1 MNAGDGQAALAAPR
15 ADRCPGSGPPNA
27 AAPSRRAAAPAARPL
42 WISAAGQTC
51 LAWWH
56 APAAPADGG
65 ETPAL
70 PLAVVLASSW
80 GEEDVA
86 AYDRLRALAVALAD
100 GGLGTL
106 RFEWPDTGDSS
117 AATGATTVAHALAA
131 FDAAAA
137 QALVLSGHARL
148 AFVGLRL
155 GALLAAHAAVARQD
169 VDALVALLPV
179 TGGRGFV
186 REQHARDIRLP
197 ARAPAGTA
205 AALFDAA
212 ELPVSL
218 SGFAMSVRRL
228 EALSVLKWPSTATTS
243 VLEALVLRSTQS
255 PLRTAA
261 DALARMGARVREWAH
276 DDLDSVVAAADE
288 PSAMAP
294 AAVEIVRWLRERAV
308 DATVTRGVSTIEN
321 FGVADPGNGEI
332 HVALA
337 SARLE
342 AATTAVLALSAAEAP
357 VWMRLR
363 AGAIALRERVVLL
376 HEPRKPVLAGVLG
389 ERDTG
394 EAGVDRPLR
403 RAIVL
408 LSSGRERRI
417 GPQRAWVNWARHRAA
432 LGDLTL
438 RLDLSGAGDSAAPS
452 DPRRRVGPDDA
463 RAIEDLSRA
472 VAWLRREHGVRDC
485 TIVGAGLGA
494 SHAWRAALAGIDV
507 QRVVAI
513 DPTDLHGRVAE
524 RSCAGTPAAASRV
537 RRVLDRCSRD
547 VGRLLRKT
555 HRDELAADVA
565 QACVRG
571 VSLNLVCAT
580 RERALALVRQAMG
593 RRGSELVRE
602 RRLAIVD
609 ITVADPAFASLP
621 GRDELCRRLDA
632 LLQPAGAPAT
642 ASPWRAVKAAA

>member
-1 MNAGDGQAALAAPR
+1 MNAGDGPAALVAR
-15 ADRCPGSGPPNA
+15 HADRVSPIAGAMSH
-27 AAPSRRAAAPAARPL
+27 RAVAPAARPL
-42 WISAAGQTC
+42 WLTAAGQSC

-56 APAAPADGG
+56 APAAAADGG
-65 ETPAL
+65 ESPAL
-70 PLAVVLASSW
+70 PLAVVLAGSW

-86 AYDRLRALAVALAD
+86 SYDRLRALAVALAE

-117 AATGATTVAHALAA
+117 AATGATTVADALAA

-137 QALVLSGHARL
+137 QALVSSGHARL

-155 GALLAAHAAVARQD
+155 GALLAAHAAIARQD

-197 ARAPAGTA
+197 ARAPSGTV

-218 SGFAMSVRRL
+218 GGFALSVRRL
-228 EALSVLKWPSTATTS
+228 EALSVLKWPSAATTS
-243 VLEALVLRSTQS
+243 VLEALVLRSAQS
-255 PLRTAA
+255 PQRTAA
-261 DALARMGARVREWAH
+261 DALARMGARVRDWAH
-276 DDLDSVVAAADE
+276 EGLDGVVAAADE
-288 PSAMAP
+288 PSALAP
-294 AAVEIVRWLRERAV
+294 AVAEIVRWLRERAV
-308 DATVTRGVSTIEN
+308 DETVTRGVPTIEN
-321 FGVADPGNGEI
+321 FGVADPGNGQI
-332 HVALA
+332 HAALA

-342 AATTAVLALSAAEAP
+342 AATAAVLALSAAEAP
-357 VWMRLR
+357 EWMRLR
-363 AGAIALRERVVLL
+363 VGAIALRERVVLL

-389 ERDTG
+389 ERD
-394 EAGVDRPLR
+394 AGAAGIDRPPR

-438 RLDLSGAGDSAAPS
+438 RLDLSGAGDSAATP
-452 DPRRRVGPDDA
+452 DPRHRVGPDDA
-463 RAIEDLSRA
+463 RAIEDMGRA

-513 DPTDLHGRVAE
+513 DPTDLHGRAPE
-524 RSCAGTPAAASRV
+524 RTSTGTPAAASRV
-537 RRVLDRCSRD
+537 RRMLHRWSRD

-555 HRDELAADVA
+555 HRDELAADAA
-565 QACVRG
+565 QASARG
-571 VSLNLVCAT
+571 VSLHVVCAT

-593 RRGSELVRE
+593 RRGSDLVRE

-609 ITVADPAFASLP
+609 LAVADPAFASP
-621 GRDELCRRLDA
+621 AGRDDLCRRLDA
-632 LLQPAGAPAT
+632 LLQPASGAAT
-642 ASPWRAVKAAA
+642 APPWRAVKVAA

>member
-1 MNAGDGQAALAAPR
+1 MNAADRPAALVATR
-15 ADRCPGSGPPNA
+15 AT
-27 AAPSRRAAAPAARPL
+27 APAARPL
-42 WISAAGQTC
+42 WIGAAGQTC

-56 APAAPADGG
+56 APAASTDGG

-70 PLAVVLASSW
+70 PLAVVLAGSW

-86 AYDRLRALAVALAD
+86 GYDRLRALAVALAE

-117 AATGATTVAHALAA
+117 AATGATTVADALAA

-148 AFVGLRL
+148 AFAGLRL

-169 VDALVALLPV
+169 VDALVALRPV

-186 REQHARDIRLP
+186 REQRAQDIRLP

-218 SGFAMSVRRL
+218 GGFALSVRRL
-228 EALSVLKWPSTATTS
+228 EALSVLKWPSAATTS
-243 VLEALVLRSTQS
+243 VLEALVLGSARS
-255 PLRTAA
+255 PVRTAA
-261 DALARMGARVREWAH
+261 DALARMGARVHEWAH
-276 DDLDSVVAAADE
+276 DDLDGVVAAARE
-288 PSAMAP
+288 PSALAP
-294 AAVEIVRWLRERAV
+294 AVGEIVRWLRERAI
-308 DATVTRGVSTIEN
+308 DATVTRGVPAIEN

-332 HVALA
+332 HAALA

-342 AATTAVLALSAAEAP
+342 SATSAVLALSATAAP

-363 AGAIALRERVVLL
+363 VGAIALRERVVLL
-376 HEPRKPVLAGVLG
+376 HEPRQPVLVGVLG
-389 ERDTG
+389 ERD
-394 EAGVDRPLR
+394 AGDAGIDRPLR

-408 LSSGRERRI
+408 LSSDGERRI
-417 GPQRAWVNWARHRAA
+417 GPGRAWVSWARHRAA
-432 LGDLTL
+432 RGDLTL
-438 RLDLSGAGDSAAPS
+438 RLDLSGTGDSPATP

-463 RAIEDLSRA
+463 RAIEDVVRA

-513 DPTDLHGRVAE
+513 DPVDLHALAPDRPAI
-524 RSCAGTPAAASRV
+524 GTSATASRV
-537 RRVLDRCSRD
+537 RRVLHRCSRD
-547 VGRLLRKT
+547 VGRLLRRT
-555 HRDELAADVA
+555 QRDERAADVLRA
-565 QACVRG
+565 TARG

-593 RRGSELVRE
+593 RRGSDLVRE
-602 RRLAIVD
+602 RRLAIAD
-609 ITVADPAFASLP
+609 IALADPAFASP
-621 GRDELCRRLDA
+621 AGRDDLCRRLDA
-632 LLQPAGAPAT
+632 LLQPAGAPA
-642 ASPWRAVKAAA
+642 AAPPWRAVKAAA